1 MNYKIVHTTAYT
13 YAGPVSLC
21 HNIARL
27 MPRDTD
33 IQKCKDCSVM
43 ITPRPD
49 VTNEYEDFFGNKV
62 MYFAIQEEHLKLTV
76 TVTSI
81 ISRSKVPSPITEM
94 YVNVPWEQVLQLVQ
108 ETSAENFDARQYIA
122 QTSMTVWDDEV
133 MAFAR
138 KSFTLGRPV
147 YDATLDLMRRIY
159 YEFEFKSGLTTIA
172 TPVVEVMAKRKG
184 VCQDFAHLAIA
195 CLRSLGLPAR
205 YISGYIET
213 LPAPGKEKLVG
224 ADASHAWFAIYVPN
238 VGWLEFDPTNNQV
251 PSTQHLT
258 IGWGRDYA
266 DITPLKGIILS
277 SGAHK
282 LDVSVDVRRISS

>member
-1 MNYKIVHTTAYT
+1 MNYRIVHTTAYT

-27 MPRDTD
+27 MPRDTE
-33 IQKCKDCSVM
+33 IQHCKDCSVT

-49 VTNEYEDFFGNKV
+49 VINEYEDFFGNKV

-76 TVTSI
+76 TVTSHI
-81 ISRSKVPSPITEM
+81 TRLGVPSHLSEM
-94 YVNVPWEQVLQLVQ
+94 YVHVPWEQVAQLIQ
-108 ETSAENFDARQYIA
+108 EPTSENFDARQYIA
-122 QTSMTVWDDEV
+122 QTTMTEWDEHVRD
-133 MAFAR
+133 FALR
-138 KSFTLGRPV
+138 SFTPGRPV
-147 YDATLDLMRRIY
+147 YDAAFELMTRIY
-159 YEFEFKSGLTTIA
+159 KEFEFKPGLTTIA

-195 CLRSLGLPAR
+195 CLRSIGLPAR

-282 LDVSVDVRRISS
+282 LDVSVDVRRM

>member
-1 MNYKIVHTTAYT
+1 MNYRIIHTTAYT
-13 YAGPVSLC
+13 YAGSVSLC

-27 MPRDTD
+27 MPRDTAM
-33 IQKCKDCSVM
+33 QKCKDCTVTIS
-43 ITPRPD
+43 PRPD
-49 VTNEYEDFFGNKV
+49 VVNEYEDFFGNKV
-62 MYFAIQEEHLKLTV
+62 VYFAIQEEHQKLTV
-76 TVTSI
+76 TVNSLIT
-81 ISRSKVPSPITEM
+81 RLPAPSHFSEM
-94 YVNVPWEQVLQLVQ
+94 YLNIPWEQITQLIQ
-108 ETSAENFDARQYIA
+108 EPSSENFDARQYIA
-122 QTSMTVWDDEV
+122 QTEMTVWNEEV
-133 MAFAR
+133 RDFAL
-138 KSFTLGRPV
+138 KSFTPGRSV
-147 YDATLDLMRRIY
+147 YEAVFELMTRIY
-159 YEFEFKSGLTTIA
+159 TEFEFKSGLTTIA

-213 LPAPGKEKLVG
+213 LPPPGKEKLVG
-224 ADASHAWFAIYVPN
+224 ADASHAWFALYVPN

-258 IGWGRDYA
+258 IGWGRDYS

-282 LDVSVDVRRISS
+282 LDVSVDVRRV